1 MILDLLLT
9 GFIALGKILIFLE
22 HQFFHLCNGNNNY
35 VLYELIYGKRGFWP
49 SQDSNVNCISI

>member
-35 VLYELIYGKRGFWP
+35 VLYEGCSL
-49 SQDSNVNCISI
+49 